1 MILGYKMTNHAKQKF
16 LSEPRQ
22 RYRNSTL
29 NRPEHS
35 WKRNWLWTLIA
46 IIVLLSGVNKST
58 LCLQGHQWRALY
70 PGEREGHHPTA
81 VPHLLSIMLRKL
93 YYDFLAPGADTRD
106 KMAPAPEMQKAP
118 RRIRGRY
125 LRKRLKSLHK
135 KGYEENDSSSS
146 KLGPRAAG
154 ALVYS
159 RPDYFGIFLECHL
172 LV

>member
-1 MILGYKMTNHAKQKF
+1 MDDNDTNTQPAIDYKSTENH
-16 LSEPRQ
+16 SE
-22 RYRNSTL
+22 
-29 NRPEHS
+29 
-35 WKRNWLWTLIA
+35 IA
-46 IIVLLSGVNKST
+46 IDCEPWSLLLLFFQGWIKAHS
-58 LCLQGHQWRALY
+58 CHQGHRWRALY

-93 YYDFLAPGADTRD
+93 YYDFLAPGVDTRD
-106 KMAPAPEMQKAP
+106 KMAPAPEIQKAP
-118 RRIRGRY
+118 RRIRGQY
-125 LRKRLKSLHK
+125 LRKRLKSLHR
-135 KGYEENDSSSS
+135 KGSEENDSSSP